1 MVQVI
6 INSSAVD
13 AIPSWFTL
21 VIHSLWMLCCA
32 VRLWH
37 CVWRT
42 LGLNAVAW
50 RQTSCFFCV
59 KTATV
64 HSFISHHVT
73 AVLQPIFVNTCE
85 NDLYSLLFVCLVCYI
100 LWMENQ
106 CYPVRFWWC
115 VLWRD
120 VSCVWDIYILY
131 MYVFIIKK
139 SSERKVLFISTVNNR
154 CSGQLWPTP
163 NIKAEVV

>member
-13 AIPSWFTL
+13 VIPSWLKL

-64 HSFISHHVT
+64 HSFISHHLT
-73 AVLQPIFVNTCE
+73 AVLQQIFVNTCE
-85 NDLYSLLFVCLVCYI
+85 NDLYALLLFSLLYTMDGKPVLSCEVLMVCIMTWRVLCVRYI
-100 LWMENQ
+100 
-106 CYPVRFWWC
+106 YT
-115 VLWRD
+115 
-120 VSCVWDIYILY
+120 LY
-131 MYVFIIKK
+131 MYVFIIKI
-139 SSERKVLFISTVNNR
+139 SSERKVLFIGTVNSR